1 MLNGIKAG
9 CLVIITAAACLFLWR
24 VDSNFGII
32 ASGIQSSVSKLDTT
46 IDKINAA
53 ADKDT
58 AYYQQAAQQLPKT
71 EREIRDLL
79 VHTDKNLNDPAS
91 GTIPNVNKAVVL
103 FATDLNETLL
113 GIDKV
118 SASANSTLDA
128 TVHVIDTLN
137 YRIADPKIEDTLN
150 HIDLA
155 ALHIDQATDN
165 ANGALSNIN
174 AITAFYNKRLTSPR
188 SFVSTLGRG
197 LFSLIVPG
205 ADVYTAYAT
214 GTAAV
219 GSAAAKAA
227 VKIRQR
233 NVDRHSTH

>member
-1 MLNGIKAG
+1 MMNVIKAG
-9 CLVIITAAACLFLWR
+9 CLVVITAAVCLFLWR
-24 VDSNFGII
+24 VDSNLGVI

-46 IDKINAA
+46 IDKVNFA

-79 VHTDKNLNDPAS
+79 VHTDKNLNDPAT
-91 GTIPNVNKAVVL
+91 GTIPNINKAVVVL
-103 FATDLNETLL
+103 ASDVNDTLL
-113 GIDKV
+113 GVDKV
-118 SASANSTLDA
+118 SASANSALDA
-128 TVHVIDTLN
+128 SVHVMDALN
-137 YRIADPKIEDTLN
+137 YRIADPRISDTLS

-165 ANGALSNIN
+165 ASAALGNVN
-174 AITAFYNKRLTSPR
+174 AITAYYNKRLTSPR

-219 GSAAAKAA
+219 G
-227 VKIRQR
+227 
-233 NVDRHSTH
+233 